1 LPDNSRKRCLAV
13 GLDGVS
19 EGLVARYMEQG
30 LMPRVKEILS
40 NGFSL
45 LEMDASIP
53 DVSSTSWASFLTG
66 VNPGEH
72 GIYGFMDLKPGSY
85 SMYFPSYSHMGA
97 PSIWDIIGGT
107 TGDKRSTLLDQYSG
121 RFPDP
126 LYSVVM
132 NIPET
137 YPAAPLNGVLTA
149 GFVCI
154 DLGKG
159 TYPSG
164 AYDYLRSIGYRSDV
178 DAAKAATDP
187 EGFFE
192 ELDYVLDKRM
202 EAYTHFMD
210 TEPWDLFIAV
220 ITETDRLHHFFFDA
234 AFDEKHQYH
243 GRFINFY
250 KKIDDIVGELF
261 ARFHDRTRGGGLFMT
276 MSDHGFTVLKKE
288 VYVNTLF
295 QQNGI
300 LHLDESR
307 DYFEQVTAPTRAF
320 AMEPARIY
328 LNLEGKY
335 PEGSVGAGD
344 VPAVVEEIK
353 GVLESLV
360 FEGEKVLKKIFE
372 KDELYSG
379 GAAAVGPDLVC
390 LANPG
395 FDLKSSF
402 KKSDI
407 FGNGRFTGMHTRH
420 DAHSILPEFAAPKS
434 RLHIENL
441 ASIILD
447 YLSA

>member
-1 LPDNSRKRCLAV
+1 MPDNSRKRCLAI
-13 GLDGVS
+13 GPDGVS
-19 EGLVARYMEQG
+19 EGLVTRYMEMG

-45 LEMDASIP
+45 HEMDASIP

-107 TGDKRSTLLDQYSG
+107 AGERTSTLSERYAG
-121 RFPDP
+121 RFADP

-137 YPAAPLNGVLTA
+137 YPAARLNGILTA

-154 DLGKG
+154 DLEKG
-159 TYPSG
+159 TYPAS
-164 AYDYLRSIGYRSDV
+164 AYDYLKSIDYRSDV

-187 EGFFE
+187 GAFFE
-192 ELDYVLDKRM
+192 ELDYVLGKRM

-210 TEPWDLFIAV
+210 ESPWDLFMAV

-234 AFDEKHQYH
+234 AFDESHQYH

-250 KKIDDIVGELF
+250 RKIDDMVGELF
-261 ARFHDRTRGGGLFMT
+261 SRFFDKTGGDGLFMT
-276 MSDHGFTVLKKE
+276 MSDHGFTVLEKE

-295 QQNGI
+295 QQKGI

-307 DYFEQVTAPTRAF
+307 EYFEQVIAPTKAF

-328 LNLEGKY
+328 INRAGKY
-335 PEGSVGAGD
+335 PEGAVTEGD
-344 VPAVVEEIK
+344 LPAVVDEIK
-353 GVLESLV
+353 GALGSLT
-360 FEGEKVLKKIFE
+360 FEGRKVIKKIYE
-372 KDELYSG
+372 REELYSG
-379 GAAAVGPDLVC
+379 PCAEAGPDLVC

-395 FDLKSSF
+395 FDLKSAF
-402 KKSDI
+402 KKPDL

-420 DAHSILPEFAAPKS
+420 DAHSILPDDLAPGK
-434 RLHIENL
+434 RLHIEDL
-441 ASIILD
+441 ASVILD
-447 YLSA
+447 YLCD

>member
-1 LPDNSRKRCLAV
+1 MSGNKRKRCLAV

-19 EGLVARYMEQG
+19 EGLLTRYMKGG
-30 LMPRVKEILS
+30 LMPHLEEILS
-40 NGFSL
+40 SGFGL
-45 LEMDASIP
+45 HEMDASIP

-107 TGDKRSTLLDQYSG
+107 SGDKTSTLLDRYRG

-137 YPAAPLNGVLTA
+137 YPAARLNGVLTA

-154 DLGKG
+154 DLEKG
-159 TYPSG
+159 TYPAS
-164 AYDYLRSIGYRSDV
+164 AYDYLKSIGYRSDV
-178 DAAKAATDP
+178 DATKAATDP
-187 EGFFE
+187 DAFFE

-202 EAYTHFMD
+202 EAYTHFME

-234 AFDEKHQYH
+234 AFDEAHRYH
-243 GRFINFY
+243 GRFIDFY

-261 ARFHDRTRGGGLFMT
+261 SRFFEKTGGEGLFMT
-276 MSDHGFTVLKKE
+276 MSDHGFTVLEKE
-288 VYVNTLF
+288 VYVNRLF
-295 QQNGI
+295 QREGI

-307 DYFEQVTAPTRAF
+307 EYFEQVKAPTKAF

-328 LNLEGKY
+328 LNRAGKY
-335 PEGSVGAGD
+335 PEGAVSGAD
-344 VPAVVEEIK
+344 VAAVVEEIK
-353 GVLESLV
+353 GLLGSLD
-360 FEGEKVLKKIFE
+360 FEGRKVIKRIYD

-379 GAAAVGPDLVC
+379 PAAEVGPDLVC

-402 KKSDI
+402 NKTDI
-407 FGNGRFTGMHTRH
+407 FGKGRFTGMHTRH
-420 DAHSILPEFAAPKS
+420 DAHAILPRGQVTDG
-434 RLHIENL
+434 RLHIEAL
-441 ASIILD
+441 AAIILD
-447 YLSA
+447 FLSD